1 MPADPMI
8 ALVDAGTGNLRSVE
22 KALRHVLGSREAL
35 VTTSD
40 PAEILRAD
48 RIVMPGQGAFG
59 DCGRALAPSSPLGK
73 AILDVIADGRPYLG
87 ICLGMQV
94 LFESSEE
101 APECRGF
108 GVLAGEVVSLKR
120 SLPLP
125 EANELPLKVPHM
137 GWNDVVPSATPHP
150 LLAATAEL
158 LGEPSSR
165 ALPFYF
171 VHGYHAL
178 PRDPDVVAAT
188 AEYGPL
194 RLVAAVARRNLF
206 AVQFHPEK
214 SQKAGLAL
222 LRAFIDWT
230 PSL

>member
-1 MPADPMI
+1 MMI

-22 KALRHVLGSREAL
+22 KALRHVLGSRDEL

-40 PAEILRAD
+40 PEVILRAD

-59 DCGRALAPSSPLGK
+59 DCGRALAPSSPLGG
-73 AILDVIADGRPYLG
+73 AILEAIEAGRPYLG

-108 GVLAGEVVSLKR
+108 GVLAGKVVSLKR
-120 SLPLP
+120 SLSSFDKSEP
-125 EANELPLKVPHM
+125 PLKVPHM
-137 GWNDVVPSATPHP
+137 GWNDVVASSPPHP
-150 LLAATAEL
+150 LLAATAAL
-158 LGEPSSR
+158 LCEASFRP
-165 ALPFYF
+165 LPFYF
-171 VHGYHAL
+171 VHSYHAV
-178 PRDPDVVAAT
+178 PADPDVVAAT
-188 AEYGPL
+188 AQYGPL

-214 SQKAGLAL
+214 SQRAGLAL
-222 LRAFIDWT
+222 LRAFIDWS
-230 PSL
+230 PSC

>member
-1 MPADPMI
+1 MI

-22 KALRHVLGSREAL
+22 KALRHVLGSRDDL

-40 PAEILRAD
+40 PADVLRAD

-59 DCGRALAPSSPLGK
+59 DCGRALSPSAPLGS
-73 AILDVIADGRPYLG
+73 AIIEAIEAGRPYLG
-87 ICLGMQV
+87 ICLGMQI

-101 APECRGF
+101 APGCRGL
-108 GVLAGEVVSLKR
+108 GVIAGKVVSLR
-120 SLPLP
+120 SSLPTP
-125 EANELPLKVPHM
+125 HATQAPLKVPHM
-137 GWNDVVPSATPHP
+137 GWNDVVASANTHP

-158 LGEPSSR
+158 IGEEPSR
-165 ALPFYF
+165 PLPFYY

-178 PRDPDVVAAT
+178 PDDPEVVAAT
-188 AEYGPL
+188 SEYGPL
-194 RLVAAVARRNLF
+194 KLVAAVARRNLF

-222 LRAFIDWT
+222 LRAFIDWA

>member
-1 MPADPMI
+1 MRI

-22 KALRHVLGSREAL
+22 KALRYVLGSHDEL

-59 DCGRALAPSSPLGK
+59 DCGRALAPSSPLGG
-73 AILDVIADGRPYLG
+73 AILDAIEAGRPYFG

-94 LFESSEE
+94 LFETSEE

-108 GVLAGEVVSLKR
+108 GVLAGKVVSLKG
-120 SLPLP
+120 SLSSSGKS
-125 EANELPLKVPHM
+125 AFALKVPHM
-137 GWNDVVPSATPHP
+137 GWNDVVASSKPHP

-158 LGEPSSR
+158 LGEHSLSP
-165 ALPFYF
+165 LPFYF
-171 VHGYHAL
+171 VHSYHAL
-178 PRDPDVVAAT
+178 PEEPDVVAAT

-194 RLVAAVARRNLF
+194 RIVAAVARRNLF

-214 SQKAGLAL
+214 SQKAGLSL

-230 PSL
+230 PSC